1 MAMLLAG
8 SLAGCGVFWGDD
20 AYFRNRDGDF
30 QRAETIDPVKL
41 PDGMSDEKL
50 GELYIIPPI
59 VESDFEAIA
68 TDQPLSI
75 PRPQPL
81 ATNALAER
89 VKIQRLGNQ
98 RWMLMNVAPGELWP
112 RVRNFLNTNSVPVA
126 SADISRGLID
136 THWVQFKTDLSTSDR
151 YRVQIDQGVQPD
163 TSEIH
168 ILHQSLPGTI
178 DPDQERAWPAV
189 STSAEREAW
198 LLDELA
204 ATLAA
209 DETIGGTSMLAQAIG
224 GSPKSSLAVEDSEP
238 VIKIKLNQERAQ
250 ATLNHAVRQEGFG
263 LFERDAERDI
273 YYVNYRP
280 IEDEEDKGWISRL
293 FSRSPKLVN
302 ESPYTLAQL
311 LTQIPTGDDFVRAP
325 LSNREAEKNFAEAPG
340 YLLFVTGEENAYT
353 VRLRDPY
360 GKRLDPREARELLTI
375 LRKNL
380 I

>member
-126 SADISRGLID
+126 SADISRGLI
-136 THWVQFKTDLSTSDR
+136 
-151 YRVQIDQGVQPD
+151 
-163 TSEIH
+163 
-168 ILHQSLPGTI
+168 
-178 DPDQERAWPAV
+178 
-189 STSAEREAW
+189 
-198 LLDELA
+198 
-204 ATLAA
+204 
-209 DETIGGTSMLAQAIG
+209 
-224 GSPKSSLAVEDSEP
+224 
-238 VIKIKLNQERAQ
+238 
-250 ATLNHAVRQEGFG
+250 
-263 LFERDAERDI
+263 
-273 YYVNYRP
+273 
-280 IEDEEDKGWISRL
+280 
-293 FSRSPKLVN
+293 
-302 ESPYTLAQL
+302 
-311 LTQIPTGDDFVRAP
+311 
-325 LSNREAEKNFAEAPG
+325 
-340 YLLFVTGEENAYT
+340 
-353 VRLRDPY
+353 
-360 GKRLDPREARELLTI
+360 
-375 LRKNL
+375 
-380 I
+380 